1 MSDGLTRLL
10 FEDLALLLLTEA
22 AALAVVIGIHRSRMT
37 PQTRR
42 AVWITLAVCAA
53 MIAVQ
58 RLVVT
63 DREAIRAT
71 VQAMARDVV
80 AGDVASLGA
89 KFDER
94 MTLGPIAGKQAVLQH
109 AYGTLQQYDV
119 RNARVSGFDITLDNG
134 QAKVRFQA
142 VGDIHGRQTEVF
154 RTPMIWNPTMVRSPA
169 GWKVLHGTYELGLAG
184 FGR

>member
-1 MSDGLTRLL
+1 MSDALTRLL
-10 FEDLALLLLTEA
+10 FEDLALLLLAQA
-22 AALAVVIGIHRSRMT
+22 AALAVVIGIHRHRRT
-37 PQTRR
+37 PRTRR

-53 MIAVQ
+53 MIVMQ
-58 RLVVT
+58 HLVVT

-80 AGDVASLGA
+80 DGDVASLGTN
-89 KFDER
+89 FDEQ
-94 MTLGPIAGKQAVLQH
+94 MSLGPIQGKEAVLHH
-109 AYGTLQQYDV
+109 ARMMLQQYDV
-119 RNARVSGFDITLDNG
+119 RNARVSGFDITVEHG

-154 RTPMIWNPTMVRSPA
+154 RTPMIWELTMARASD
-169 GWKVLHGTYELGLAG
+169 GWKVLRGTYDFGLAG